1 MSTGKVVLGTV
12 AGLAIGGILGIL
24 FAPEKGSV
32 TRKQI
37 ADKGSD
43 YADELKSKYNEYA
56 DTIAEKIHSAKEF
69 ALEMAENGKAE
80 FDETVNVDYTESKYK
95 L

>member
-1 MSTGKVVLGTV
+1 MSTGKAVLGTV

-37 ADKGSD
+37 ADKGND
-43 YADELKSKYNEYA
+43 CVNDLKSKYADIA
-56 DTIAEKIHSAKEF
+56 DTLKEKFQAAKNE
-69 ALEMAENGKAE
+69 AQNLAENGIENFEKVQKD
-80 FDETVNVDYTESKYK
+80 FNDEAKNF
-95 L
+95 

>member
-32 TRKQI
+32 TRQQI
-37 ADKGSD
+37 LDKSD
-43 YADELKSKYNEYA
+43 ECMSDLKSKIS
-56 DTIAEKIHSAKEF
+56 DIAASVKEKIETVKNETQQ
-69 ALEMAENGKAE
+69 LAENGRVK
-80 FDETVNVDYTESKYK
+80 FDEVKNDMDN
-95 L
+95 LQN

>member
-32 TRKQI
+32 TRQQI
-37 ADKGSD
+37 RDKGNDCVSD
-43 YADELKSKYNEYA
+43 LKSKINELA
-56 DTIAEKIHSAKEF
+56 DSVKEKIDTLKTETQQLAD
-69 ALEMAENGKAE
+69 NGKATL
-80 FDETVNVDYTESKYK
+80 DEVKNDINDAA
-95 L
+95 LNN

>member
-1 MSTGKVVLGTV
+1 MSTGKAVLGTV

-37 ADKGSD
+37 ADKGND
-43 YADELKSKYNEYA
+43 YVGDLKSKYADIA
-56 DTIAEKIHSAKEF
+56 DTLKEKFQAAKSE
-69 ALEMAENGKAE
+69 AQNLAENGKE
-80 FDETVNVDYTESKYK
+80 NFEKVQKDFNDEAKNF
-95 L
+95 